1 MNTALKSDQKIFR
14 RNVELSYDAN
24 KSYSFYYEENPVVT
38 SLFVVL
44 SAMFPAG
51 EMFFIESRL
60 CCTKI
65 S

>member
-1 MNTALKSDQKIFR
+1 MNTALKSDQKFFR
-14 RNVELSYDAN
+14 RNVELTYDHH

-51 EMFFIESRL
+51 EMFL
-60 CCTKI
+60 
-65 S
+65 